1 MPKSSWKPREAKPW
15 LISVPVRRG
24 FPPPPPGELASCLKK
39 GIPPLTC
46 EEARGGEQPGEQP
59 ELQLSQQ
66 CPRQHTAAEHSPTV
80 TIFPCQLSLSWME
93 TYQRLRQICFLVEK
107 PQSSCSLAVQPAR
120 KNRQCLVLTLHCI
133 QPCLQLHHL
142 SMTVCQL
149 RLSNSYHSPRCL
161 FSSLHQLLHPCPD
174 IFPPTP
180 GRCSARIVLSNITFY
195 STNTVSYA
203 TCSRSTGDTRRA
215 ESNSD
220 SCTVQY

>member
-133 QPCLQLHHL
+133 QPSLQLQHL
-142 SMTVCQL
+142 SVTVCQL
-149 RLSNSYHSPRCL
+149 
-161 FSSLHQLLHPCPD
+161 CPSATVPQPEMPV
-174 IFPPTP
+174 FKPPPTP
-180 GRCSARIVLSNITFY
+180 PPMSRHFPTNSWQVLCKDCFEQHHLLQY
-195 STNTVSYA
+195 HTVSYA